1 MEEQLNTETKEEVKE
16 EKKHRK
22 GVKRT
27 IALILLILVGCGIA
41 YFVMDAL
48 KYESTDDAYIET
60 TTVSVAPK
68 VSGHITKVYI
78 TDNQPIKEGDLIAEI
93 DPTDYEIAF
102 DKADAAY
109 ERMLLNQQNAKA
121 NLAASKSNIEVA
133 KKDLERYTK
142 LYEEGAVSKQTLDAA
157 QAKYD
162 SAQAN
167 LTNSEQ
173 AILSDGDSKVADAD
187 LRALKAAKAQA
198 AKNLDYTKIY
208 APQTGTISG
217 RRVEKGMYVNVG
229 TPLCVI
235 VPNEVWIVAN
245 FKENQL
251 KGMKKDQPVDI
262 KVDTYPNKTF
272 KGKIDSIQRS
282 SGAKSSLFPP
292 ENAVGSFVK
301 IVQRIPVK
309 IVFTEDIDSEKYTIV
324 PGMSVVPK
332 VHIKE

>member
-1 MEEQLNTETKEEVKE
+1 
-16 EKKHRK
+16 
-22 GVKRT
+22 
-27 IALILLILVGCGIA
+27 
-41 YFVMDAL
+41 
-48 KYESTDDAYIET
+48 
-60 TTVSVAPK
+60 
-68 VSGHITKVYI
+68 
-78 TDNQPIKEGDLIAEI
+78 
-93 DPTDYEIAF
+93 
-102 DKADAAY
+102 
-109 ERMLLNQQNAKA
+109 
-121 NLAASKSNIEVA
+121 
-133 KKDLERYTK
+133 
-142 LYEEGAVSKQTLDAA
+142 
-157 QAKYD
+157 
-162 SAQAN
+162 
-167 LTNSEQ
+167 
-173 AILSDGDSKVADAD
+173 
-187 LRALKAAKAQA
+187 
-198 AKNLDYTKIY
+198 
-208 APQTGTISG
+208 
-217 RRVEKGMYVNVG
+217 MYVNVG

>member
-121 NLAASKSNIEVA
+121 NLAASKSNIELA